1 MANFTG
7 FTDHPIERFTSL
19 QEQDD
24 VSNLPLGVAAVA
36 RNVTYRMTGVRTRY
50 GIGQALGNVAVGFN
64 TKTSQP
70 VTGLQAF
77 KYNGNGVT
85 PDKQVPMVYDQQGN
99 MFIES
104 PAGSGTLVSVTS
116 ALNSDGK
123 NLVTL
128 PAGYL
133 QASQTLNR
141 AYLAFTDLSKSLSG
155 PAVYD
160 LLTGILDPAS
170 MKQVGFS
177 WTALTPVSVGEIVTP
192 SPVAGNGHTYRC
204 TTAGITGAVE
214 PIWPLGDAS
223 TINDGSGATTAT
235 WTEDTTVLAQS
246 LQNILT
252 AAPVVTR
259 VPGAGTFAAGRD
271 VYIALTLVNGNGETV
286 PGPIFKF
293 TNTTLNDAFT
303 ITSPVLPLW
312 AQGLTG
318 LNAATGYNIYEADVA
333 TALAAPLLTAFRKV
347 GGITAIGINPNVVAA
362 GTGAAPPILDSSFI
376 VLAGNVCSGQRYAVV
391 LFVSRTGYISG
402 MTQASVVGLN
412 VLSNG
417 AQLYMARIPIG
428 PANTKQRI
436 VAFGIAGGTSVGP
449 FAYIPANDS
458 VNGIP
463 ITSTVINDN
472 TTTTA
477 TFNFPDVY
485 LNLQL
490 ATTTNVTGFFDKIP
504 LPGCSGCYF
513 SPTLNRMIWFPDAT
527 PSGFYIA
534 PVRDPETIFGSTGI
548 LQISENDREKR
559 VGWVDFKAVQYV
571 LKEKSGHIVT
581 VSAVNPA
588 QWTARR
594 QWTGMGPCGPRAYD
608 VGPAF
613 IFFVHR
619 SGAYVFTGTDPMW
632 VSKELPLTWK
642 RINWSAASTIWVTID
657 DETKEVRIGVPLDQA
672 TVPSHIL
679 KVNYEESPDFEPPAH
694 ASAYSRGKLLSSA
707 AARKWSIDDIAA
719 NSCIRAERT
728 LLNTT
733 PDFDHA
739 TAQSQVLF
747 ASSNADGAVSGV
759 LPGILADIT
768 PTVSIGIDSVYET
781 VAPGEELK
789 VQQLGG
795 VQANSGGNGAIGV
808 TVLTGNNKATADGG
822 INTSATEKILKD
834 LIAPDIAYVAQAS
847 GQSERFRLRFS
858 NKRVPGA
865 GFDLKLAVI
874 WSRPIFQART
884 K

>member
-1 MANFTG
+1 
-7 FTDHPIERFTSL
+7 L

-36 RNVTYRMTGVRTRY
+36 RNVTYRLTGVRTRY
-50 GIGQALGNVAVGFN
+50 GIGQSLGSVAVGFN
-64 TKTSQP
+64 TKTNQP
-70 VTGLQAF
+70 ITGLQAF

-104 PAGSGTLVSVTS
+104 PAGSGKLVPVTS

-123 NLVTL
+123 SLVAL

-141 AYLAFTDLSKSLSG
+141 AYLTFTDLSKSLSG

-160 LLTGILDPAS
+160 LLTGVLDPAS
-170 MKQVGFS
+170 MKLVGFS
-177 WTALTPVSVGEIVTP
+177 WTANTPVSVGEIVTP

-223 TINDGSGATTAT
+223 TINDGAGATTAT
-235 WTEDTTVLAQS
+235 WTEDTAVMAQS
-246 LQNILT
+246 LQNILA
-252 AAPVVTR
+252 AAPVLTST
-259 VPGAGTFAAGRD
+259 PGAGSWAAGRD
-271 VYIALTLVNGNGETV
+271 VYIVVTLTNGNGESV
-286 PGPIFKF
+286 PGPIALFS
-293 TNTTLNDAFT
+293 NTVLNVQ
-303 ITSPVLPLW
+303 INVPSPVIPLW

-318 LNAATGYNIYEADVA
+318 LNAATGYSVYTADVA
-333 TALAAPLLTAFRKV
+333 HGAAAPLLSAFKKFGGPFALGTVTGV
-347 GGITAIGINPNVVAA
+347 GSGGGGVA
-362 GTGAAPPILDSSFI
+362 PLLLDGSFI
-376 VLAGNVCSGQRYAVV
+376 VTAGNICAGQRYAVV
-391 LFVSRTGYISG
+391 LFVNRNGYISG

-417 AQLYMARIPIG
+417 AQLYMARVPIG
-428 PANTKQRI
+428 PANTMQRI

-477 TFNFPDVY
+477 TFNFTDIY
-485 LNLQL
+485 LTLQM
-490 ATTTNVTGFFDKIP
+490 ATTTNVTSFFDKIQIP
-504 LPGCSGCYF
+504 NCSGCYF

-548 LQISENDREKR
+548 LQISENDKEKR

-571 LKEKSGHIVT
+571 LKEKSGHIVS

-619 SGAYVFTGTDPMW
+619 SGAYVFTGTDPAW
-632 VSKELPLTWK
+632 ISKEIPLTWK
-642 RINWSAASTIWVTID
+642 RINWSAGSTIWVAID
-657 DETKEVRIGVPLDQA
+657 DETKEVRIGVPLDSA
-672 TVPSHIL
+672 TVPSHVL

-694 ASAYSRGKLLSSA
+694 ASAYSRGKFLSSA

-728 LLNTT
+728 LLSTT
-733 PDFDHA
+733 PDFDQA

-768 PTVSIGIDSVYET
+768 PTMSIGIDSVYET

-795 VQANSGGNGAIGV
+795 VQVNSAGNGAIGV
-808 TVLTGNNKATADGG
+808 TVLTGRHKATADGG
-822 INTSATEKILKD
+822 INTPATEKILKD

-847 GQSERFRLRFS
+847 GTSERFRIRFS

-865 GFDLKLAVI
+865 GFDLKTAVI